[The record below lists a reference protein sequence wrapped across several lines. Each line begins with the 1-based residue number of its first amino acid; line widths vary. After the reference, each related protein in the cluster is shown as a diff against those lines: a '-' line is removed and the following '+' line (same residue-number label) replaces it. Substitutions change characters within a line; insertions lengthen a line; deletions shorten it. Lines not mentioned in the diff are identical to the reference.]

1 MFSLSGIRRPALIWG
16 GALGLVIVA
25 LDTVMT
31 VFAPAAQDTRA
42 ISECLNLILNGIFYS
57 LAGYLAA
64 ALTGARRQ
72 GFYAGLIA
80 GLLVA
85 LLGFPI
91 SLLLAPERPG
101 LLGLLGYLLS
111 LLLLNLALGGAFGYL
126 GALRGS
132 KE

>member
-16 GALGLVIVA
+16 GALGLVIVVF
-25 LDTVMT
+25 DTIMV
-31 VFAPAAQDTRA
+31 VFTPAAQGARDV
-42 ISECLNLILNGIFYS
+42 SGCLNLILNGIFYS

-72 GFYAGLIA
+72 GFYAGLTA

-91 SLLLAPERPG
+91 SVLLDSERPG
-101 LLGLLGYLLS
+101 LLGLLGGLLS
-111 LLLLNLALGGAFGYL
+111 LLLLNLSLGGGFGYI